1 MATQIAW
8 PTASCEAEAIKES
21 TKTKWKAEIVSVF
34 SKFSSLQIWNME
46 KEKDSE
52 NEKVGDRLAK
62 LNKNKSDRELDC
74 ER

>member
-34 SKFSSLQIWNME
+34 SKIVKSTNLEYGERERQG
-46 KEKDSE
+46 

>member
-1 MATQIAW
+1 
-8 PTASCEAEAIKES
+8 
-21 TKTKWKAEIVSVF
+21 
-34 SKFSSLQIWNME
+34 ME

-62 LNKNKSDRELDC
+62 LNKNKSNRELDC